1 MENNNAKI
9 WNFYAPVYN
18 IFMAQNRGAYE
29 KIYRRIR
36 KIIYG
41 REVLEL
47 AAGTGLI
54 SRHTAETASSY
65 LATDF
70 SEKMLEQAKKGKIP
84 ENLRFLKADASDLS
98 FEDDMFDVVIISNAL
113 HIIPQPEKVLSEVRR
128 VMRPEGI
135 LIAPNFIHESPGLMT
150 KFTSKILT
158 ASGIAFESKWNRWEY
173 RQFLEDNGFSVRTD
187 ALLKASI
194 PLMYTESLRK

>member
-1 MENNNAKI
+1 
-9 WNFYAPVYN
+9 
-18 IFMAQNRGAYE
+18 
-29 KIYRRIR
+29 
-36 KIIYG
+36 
-41 REVLEL
+41 
-47 AAGTGLI
+47 
-54 SRHTAETASSY
+54 
-65 LATDF
+65 
-70 SEKMLEQAKKGKIP
+70 
-84 ENLRFLKADASDLS
+84 
-98 FEDDMFDVVIISNAL
+98 MFDVVIISNAL

>member
-18 IFMAQNRGAYE
+18 IFMAQNRCAYE

-84 ENLRFLKADASDLS
+84 ENLRFLKVDASDLP
-98 FEDDMFDVVIISNAL
+98 FENDMFDVVIISNAL

-135 LIAPNFIHESPGLMT
+135 LIAPNFIHKSPGLMT

-187 ALLKASI
+187 ALLKASM

>member
-84 ENLRFLKADASDLS
+84 ENLRFLKADASDLP